1 MRRLIY
7 LLLLTIICGMAALSV
22 VAADPPAAE
31 RPKVPEGWLLIEEDV
46 WYQLADEPD
55 RHFLQA
61 RLHYLQKD
69 HDGAA
74 ADIRKAAA
82 MLKLATSMSAGE
94 AKKALQGSI
103 FELEVLAAE
112 AKAGKVRSAR
122 TLDRIFAR
130 SYEALAAHNTQ
141 HAIAHLKKEEPE
153 KAAFHLRAAARDIDH
168 AYAWAGVEAG
178 DAAVA
183 TLRSAEDFGR
193 KLLEGAAGAVRDALK
208 AGAALHEALEDLK
221 KVLEAAK

>member
-1 MRRLIY
+1 MRRLIC
-7 LLLLTIICGMAALSV
+7 LLSLTIICGMATLRV
-22 VAADPPAAE
+22 VAADTPAAE
-31 RPKVPEGWLLIEEDV
+31 PPKVPEGWLLIEEDV

-69 HDGAA
+69 KEAAA
-74 ADIRKAAA
+74 ADIRKATA
-82 MLKLATSMSAGE
+82 MLKLATSMSEGE

-183 TLRSAEDFGR
+183 TLRNAEALGL

-208 AGAALHEALEDLK
+208 AGAALHEELEDLRK
-221 KVLEAAK
+221 ALEAAK

>member
-1 MRRLIY
+1 MKTTTC
-7 LLLLTIICGMAALSV
+7 LLSLTIICGMAALRVS
-22 VAADPPAAE
+22 AADAPATAA
-31 RPKVPEGWLLIEEDV
+31 PKVPEGWLLIEEDV

-69 HDGAA
+69 HEAAA

-82 MLKLATSMSAGE
+82 VLKLATSMSEGD

-112 AKAGKVRSAR
+112 AKAGKVRSTR

-130 SYEALAAHNTQ
+130 AYEALAAHNSTR
-141 HAIAHLKKEEPE
+141 AMEFLRNDDANR
-153 KAAFHLRAAARDIDH
+153 AAFHLRAAARDIDH

-178 DAAVA
+178 DGAVA
-183 TLRSAEDFGR
+183 ALRSAEELGR
-193 KLLEGAAGAVRDALK
+193 KLLEGAANAVRDALK
-208 AGAALHEALEDLK
+208 AGAALHEELEDLK
-221 KVLEAAK
+221 KALEAAK

>member
-1 MRRLIY
+1 MSRFAC
-7 LLLLTIICGMAALSV
+7 LLSLTIAAAIAGTQAA
-22 VAADPPAAE
+22 AADAPAAE
-31 RPKVPEGWLLIEEDV
+31 TPKVPEGWLLIEEDI

-61 RLHYLQKD
+61 RQHYLQKENEA
-69 HDGAA
+69 AA

-82 MLKLATSMSAGE
+82 MLKLATSMSEGE

-130 SYEALAAHNTQ
+130 AYEALAAHNSQ
-141 HAIAHLKKEEPE
+141 HAVAHLKKEEPE

-168 AYAWAGVEAG
+168 AYAWAGVEAT
-178 DAAVA
+178 DRAVG
-183 TLRSAEDFGR
+183 TLRNAEEFGR
-193 KLLEGAAGAVRDALK
+193 KLLEGAAGALRDALK
-208 AGAALHEALEDLK
+208 AGAALHEELDELK
-221 KVLEAAK
+221 KALEAAK

>member
-1 MRRLIY
+1 MRRMTY
-7 LLLLTIICGMAALSV
+7 LLSLTIVCGMVALRAI
-22 VAADPPAAE
+22 AADAPATAA
-31 RPKVPEGWLLIEEDV
+31 PKVPEGWLLIEEDV

-69 HDGAA
+69 KEAAA
-74 ADIRKAAA
+74 ADIRKATA
-82 MLKLATSMSAGE
+82 MLKLATSMSEGD

-183 TLRSAEDFGR
+183 TLRSAEELGR

-208 AGAALHEALEDLK
+208 AGAALHEELEDLK

>member
-1 MRRLIY
+1 MRYQIC
-7 LLLLTIICGMAALSV
+7 LLLLTISV
-22 VAADPPAAE
+22 TPSAVRVIAADAPATAA
-31 RPKVPEGWLLIEEDV
+31 PKVPEGWLLIEEDV

-69 HDGAA
+69 KEAAA
-74 ADIRKAAA
+74 ADIRKATA
-82 MLKLATSMSAGE
+82 MLKLATSMSEGD

-130 SYEALAAHNTQ
+130 SYEALAVHNTQ

-183 TLRSAEDFGR
+183 TLRSAEEFGR

-208 AGAALHEALEDLK
+208 AGAALHEELEDLK

>member
-1 MRRLIY
+1 MRYQIC
-7 LLLLTIICGMAALSV
+7 LLLLTISIAPSAV
-22 VAADPPAAE
+22 RAIAADAPATAA
-31 RPKVPEGWLLIEEDV
+31 PKVPEGWLLIEEDV

-69 HDGAA
+69 KEAAA
-74 ADIRKAAA
+74 ADIRKATA
-82 MLKLATSMSAGE
+82 MLKLATSMSEGD

-141 HAIAHLKKEEPE
+141 HAITHLKKEEPE

-183 TLRSAEDFGR
+183 TLRSAEELGR
-193 KLLEGAAGAVRDALK
+193 KLLEGAAGAMRDALK
-208 AGAALHEALEDLK
+208 AGAALHEQLEDLK